1 MKKIKKIL
9 ITGGAGLCGSVLYDG
24 LKKKGYKI
32 TSCDKQ
38 TNPSPG
44 ANKLQLNVSKKIKK
58 VFIS

>member
-1 MKKIKKIL
+1 MKKINKIL

-38 TNPSPG
+38 TNPSP
-44 ANKLQLNVSKKIKK
+44 AAKKLQLNVSKKIK
-58 VFIS
+58 S